1 MRDLKRSASFLNLFR
16 SSRARAGPIWAHM
29 GPKNPKRY
37 VKQNHLPL
45 FLLEPLSRDSE
56 GNFFQRP
63 ILNPP
68 GWFFRRKERKI
79 LKGGSQGEG
88 YPPGF
93 PETERNL
100 ERQRGSR
107 LSSCSDAGR
116 RKEKIARGVRG
127 GGGSTHMNPSGRKER
142 WNPGGG

>member
-1 MRDLKRSASFLNLFR
+1 M
-16 SSRARAGPIWAHM
+16 
-29 GPKNPKRY
+29 
-37 VKQNHLPL
+37 
-45 FLLEPLSRDSE
+45 
-56 GNFFQRP
+56 
-63 ILNPP
+63 NPP

-79 LKGGSQGEG
+79 LKGGSQGG
-88 YPPGF
+88 VTPPGF

-127 GGGSTHMNPSGRKER
+127 GRGSTHMNPSGEEGKMEPR
-142 WNPGGG
+142 GGLGVTRREGEVI

>member
-1 MRDLKRSASFLNLFR
+1 M
-16 SSRARAGPIWAHM
+16 
-29 GPKNPKRY
+29 
-37 VKQNHLPL
+37 
-45 FLLEPLSRDSE
+45 
-56 GNFFQRP
+56 
-63 ILNPP
+63 NPP

-79 LKGGSQGEG
+79 LKGGSQGG
-88 YPPGF
+88 VTPPGF

-127 GGGSTHMNPSGRKER
+127 RGEGFHTHEPLGGGRKDGTQGE
-142 WNPGGG
+142 G